1 MTITNITLP
10 TGHAKSPSKAT
21 PLGKYLRQLRV
32 THPELP
38 LLKDMA
44 DTLGYGSALLSGI
57 ELGKKAIPDPEHLI
71 TKLTEAYQI
80 ADNTELTQL
89 INGSEIGAITE
100 CDRPVVNLNN
110 YLQERIDSGKPMVII
125 EPNNATPELVEL
137 LKKMLPE
144 DEQHK
149 VTLVN
154 ITNQI

>member
-1 MTITNITLP
+1 MTITDITLP
-10 TGHAKSPSKAT
+10 TGHTKSPSKAT

-57 ELGKKAIPDPEHLI
+57 ELGKKEIPDPEHFI
-71 TKLTEAYQI
+71 AKLTEAYQI
-80 ADNTELTQL
+80 ADSAELAQL
-89 INGSEIGAITE
+89 VNGSELGAITE
-100 CDRPVVNLNN
+100 SDRPVVNLNE

-125 EPNNATPELVEL
+125 EPSNSTPELVAL
-137 LKKMLPE
+137 LKKMLPK

-154 ITNQI
+154 IDNQK